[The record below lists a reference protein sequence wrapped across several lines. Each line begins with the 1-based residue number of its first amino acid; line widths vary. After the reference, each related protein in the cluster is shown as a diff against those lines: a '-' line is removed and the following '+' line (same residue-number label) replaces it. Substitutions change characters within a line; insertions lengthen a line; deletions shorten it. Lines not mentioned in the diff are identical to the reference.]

1 MPGAAQDALLQRPLV
16 RASLQRI
23 QIVIGFQHQAI
34 RSAQMYF
41 HQLRHIAQ
49 ISNDGHL
56 CAVGTERKADGIG
69 GIVRNRKR
77 VHVDVANGE
86 MLARLDGFNAPQPLA
101 KCFRQ
106 DALHRIHGRFGDVE
120 RRFPNAKHLREA
132 VAMVGVFVS
141 DQDAVNVLD
150 GSFHGREARKRFALA
165 QSGVHEESG
174 SPGLEQRDVARAA
187 RRQDGNPQRDRS
199 PLGKFLQHKKIS
211 KRSQSNS
218 QTDGRAPHARQQG
231 LCDCNNDILPRRTME
246 KYALIVVGSGPG
258 GQRAAIQA
266 AKFGKRAALIEKLE
280 VIGGTA
286 INTGT
291 IPSKTIREAV
301 LHLSGYQY
309 QSIYG
314 VNYRVKEPITMSDLS
329 FRALN
334 VIKTEID
341 VIRAQLSRNGIDV
354 VTGTASFLDP
364 HHMQVTSSRGQTEFE
379 ADNIVI
385 ATGTKPAVS
394 PLVPFNDKTI
404 INSDQILRMPE
415 IPKSMIVVGGG
426 VIGVEYVCMFAT
438 LGVRVTLIEKRP
450 RLLEFADA
458 EMVEARCYHLRDRRV
473 TLRLNEEVESVE
485 ETPDR
490 LVVANLKS
498 KKKVSGEALPYAVG
512 RQGNVDE
519 LNLAAGGLE
528 ADARGRIM
536 VDENYRTKQ
545 PHIFAVGD
553 VIGFPSLGSVS
564 MEQGRIAA
572 ARAFGMPTNSN
583 RANYPYG
590 IYTIPEISF
599 IGKTEE
605 QLTDEGVP
613 YEVGMAYFREIARG
627 QIRGDTTGRL
637 KLIFDPTSKKLLGVH
652 IIGEGASELLH
663 IGQAVFA
670 LNGTVEYFVDTVFN
684 YPTLAECYKAA
695 AFNGLNKLVR
705 G

>member
-1 MPGAAQDALLQRPLV
+1 MP
-16 RASLQRI
+16 STW
-23 QIVIGFQHQAI
+23 
-34 RSAQMYF
+34 S
-41 HQLRHIAQ
+41 
-49 ISNDGHL
+49 
-56 CAVGTERKADGIG
+56 T
-69 GIVRNRKR
+69 
-77 VHVDVANGE
+77 
-86 MLARLDGFNAPQPLA
+86 
-101 KCFRQ
+101 
-106 DALHRIHGRFGDVE
+106 
-120 RRFPNAKHLREA
+120 
-132 VAMVGVFVS
+132 
-141 DQDAVNVLD
+141 VL
-150 GSFHGREARKRFALA
+150 ST
-165 QSGVHEESG
+165 
-174 SPGLEQRDVARAA
+174 AA
-187 RRQDGNPQRDRS
+187 RRASVSRLPSPASTRRRVRSVSSKVMLPELPDAKMETRKPIASPSKIQRKEIFRIMPQCPTRCPTKSQWAATERIWSRAGPFCGIGKHPARRMPHSLRSGNGDIIPPQ
-199 PLGKFLQHKKIS
+199 
-211 KRSQSNS
+211 
-218 QTDGRAPHARQQG
+218 
-231 LCDCNNDILPRRTME
+231 TME
-246 KYALIVVGSGPG
+246 KYDLIVVGSGPG

-314 VNYRVKEPITMSDLS
+314 VNYRVKELITMADLS

-341 VIRAQLSRNGIDV
+341 VIRAQLSRNGIEV

-364 HHMQVTSSRGQTEFE
+364 HHMQVTSSRGQVEFE
-379 ADNIVI
+379 AGNIVI

-394 PLVPFNDKTI
+394 PLVPFNDTTI
-404 INSDQILRMPE
+404 INSDQILKMPV
-415 IPKSMIVVGGG
+415 IPKVMIVVGGG

-458 EMVEARCYHLRDRRV
+458 EMVEALCYHLRDRRV

-485 ETPDR
+485 ETPEH

-498 KKKVSGEALPYAVG
+498 KKKVTGEALLYAVG

-528 ADARGRIM
+528 ADARGRIA
-536 VDENYRTKQ
+536 VDEDYRTKQ

-553 VIGFPSLGSVS
+553 VIGFPALGSVS
-564 MEQGRIAA
+564 MEQGRSAA
-572 ARAFGMPTNSN
+572 ANAFGIPIHSN

-605 QLTDEGVP
+605 QLTEEGIP
-613 YEVGMAYFREIARG
+613 YEVGISFFREIARG

-637 KLIFDPTSKKLLGVH
+637 KLIFDPDSKELLGVH
-652 IIGEGASELLH
+652 IVGEGASELLH

-670 LNGTVEYFVDTVFN
+670 LKGTVEYFVDTVFN

-705 G
+705 A